1 MCILTCAGRSSWEK
15 RMILERQNR
24 IRRTTYLVLV
34 VVLALG
40 LVAACKGKVTAPE
53 VIRIGVIAYSDEE
66 IERVSTINAAEMA
79 VGEINGSGGIR
90 AGEKSVQVIW
100 IKEEVRGG
108 VPEESVAAIQR
119 LINQEKVVAIVGPQY
134 SSDAIPAGEVAERS
148 SIPLISPISTN
159 PKTTLDRK
167 SVFRMGFLDDFQG
180 KVAATFMMQKLK
192 KDRAAVI
199 YNIANPYSRGIAEVF
214 KDHYQSQGG
223 SITAFEPYTSLED
236 ALEERVDRVI
246 ESRPHVVYIP
256 NFSSESAAIAR
267 LARSKGIKVPFMG
280 GDGWDRTN
288 FSSTPD
294 FEGSYMT
301 AHYSADI
308 DTPAN
313 IKFTEEYK
321 KRFGLVPGDTAAL
334 TYDAFHMIFS
344 AIRKQGRG
352 DPGSIRD
359 GLYNMGPY
367 EGVGGPVDFV
377 ENGDPEK
384 GAVILQL
391 TSSGPQFVQIVDAD

>member
-1 MCILTCAGRSSWEK
+1 M
-15 RMILERQNR
+15 ERQNR

-53 VIRIGVIAYSDEE
+53 VIKIGVIVYSDEDV
-66 IERVSTINAAEMA
+66 ERVSTINAAEMA
-79 VGEINGSGGIR
+79 IGEINGAGGIR
-90 AGEKSVQVIW
+90 AGEKSVQVTW

-108 VPEESVAAIQR
+108 VPEESVAAVQR

-134 SSDAIPAGEVAERS
+134 SSDAIPAGGVAERS

-167 SVFRMGFLDDFQG
+167 FVFRMGFLDDFQG
-180 KVAATFMMQKLK
+180 KVAATFIVRNLK
-192 KDRAAVI
+192 MNRAAVI
-199 YNIANPYSRGIAEVF
+199 YNIANPYSRGIAAVF
-214 KDHYQSQGG
+214 KDHFQSLGG
-223 SITAFEPYTSLED
+223 SIVAFEPYTSMED
-236 ALEERVDRVI
+236 APEEKVESVI
-246 ESRPHVVYIP
+246 GSDPQVVYLP
-256 NFSSESAAIAR
+256 NFSVESAAIAA
-267 LARSKGIKVPFMG
+267 LAREKGVDVPFMG
-280 GDGWDRTN
+280 GDGWDRTS

-308 DTPAN
+308 DTPTN
-313 IKFTEEYK
+313 TKFTSEYE

-334 TYDAFHMIFS
+334 TYDAFHMIFE
-344 AIRKQGRG
+344 AIRNQNGG
-352 DPGSIRD
+352 DPQSIRD
-359 GLYNMGPY
+359 GLYDMEPY

-377 ENGDPEK
+377 RNGDPEK
-384 GAVILQL
+384 GAVILRL
-391 TSSGPQFVQIVDAD
+391 TSSGPQFVQIVKAD